1 MELAWSLIAA
11 LGAVGLLAG
20 FVDSL
25 AGGGGLLTLP
35 ALLLAGFDPVS
46 ALATNKLQSTFGSG
60 SAALAFARRG
70 HIDVRSARRMMAT
83 TLAGSWLG
91 VAAVRVAPLSLLSV
105 VLPLLLI
112 AMALYFAF
120 SSRFSPKAGIADGKA
135 RLSPGAFA
143 LTAAPL
149 IGFYDGLFGPGTGS
163 FFMLTFVALCGY
175 GVIHAT
181 ANTKILNFTS
191 NFAAL
196 LVFIVSAKIVWL
208 VGLAMGVGEFLGAQ
222 AGSYMAA
229 RQGARL
235 IRPLLVMVCCAVAVK
250 LLLDPANPLHQAVM
264 AWIGQ

>member
-1 MELAWSLIAA
+1 MELAWSLIGA

-60 SAALAFARRG
+60 SAALAFARHG
-70 HIDVRSARRMMAT
+70 HIGVRSARWMMAT
-83 TLAGSWLG
+83 TLASCWLG
-91 VAAVRVAPLSLLSV
+91 VAAVRVAPLSLLSAA
-105 VLPLLLI
+105 LPLLLI
-112 AMALYFAF
+112 AMALYFAL
-120 SSRFSPKAGIADGKA
+120 SSRFSPKAGIADGKG

-163 FFMLTFVALCGY
+163 FFMLAFVALYGY

-222 AGSYMAA
+222 AGSYMAV

-235 IRPLLVMVCCAVAVK
+235 IRPLLVMVCYAVAVK
-250 LLLDPANPLHQAVM
+250 LLLDPANPLHQVMM
-264 AWIGQ
+264 AWIG